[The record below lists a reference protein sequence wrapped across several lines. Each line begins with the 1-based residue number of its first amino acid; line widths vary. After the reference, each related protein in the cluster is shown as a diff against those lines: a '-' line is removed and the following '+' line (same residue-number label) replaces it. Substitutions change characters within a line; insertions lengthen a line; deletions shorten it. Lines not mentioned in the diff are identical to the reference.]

1 MTNDPIADML
11 TRIRN
16 GLQRCKGT
24 VDVPASKVCRGILA
38 VLHAEGYIRDVDV
51 IDDGKQGVMRV
62 HLKYGPDGE
71 MIVTHLR
78 RESKLSRRVYKKADE
93 ITPVLGGLGVAIY
106 STPEGIIS
114 DRQARRLNVG
124 GELLCTVW

>member
-16 GLQRCKGT
+16 GLQRRKGT
-24 VDVPASKVCRGILA
+24 VDVPASKVCRGLLA
-38 VLHAEGYIRDVDV
+38 VLRAEGYIRDVDG

>member
-16 GLQRCKGT
+16 GLQRRKGT

-38 VLHAEGYIRDVDV
+38 VLRAEGYIRDVDV

>member
-16 GLQRCKGT
+16 GLQRRKGT

-38 VLHAEGYIRDVDV
+38 VLRAEGYIRDVDV

-78 RESKLSRRVYKKADE
+78 RESKTSRRVYKKADE

>member
-16 GLQRCKGT
+16 GLQRRKGA

-38 VLHAEGYIRDVDV
+38 VLRAEGYIRDVDV

-124 GELLCTVW
+124 GEFLCTVW

>member
-1 MTNDPIADML
+1 
-11 TRIRN
+11 
-16 GLQRCKGT
+16 
-24 VDVPASKVCRGILA
+24 
-38 VLHAEGYIRDVDV
+38 
-51 IDDGKQGVMRV
+51 MRV

-78 RESKLSRRVYKKADE
+78 RESKTSRRVYKKADE